1 MFIKEL
7 DQFFAREDFIFTA
20 RIPAKQSDK
29 VKNSFRQVAFLT
41 VILDKLKGV
50 CITFGQFLTRFRVD
64 NQGHVTKLWRFP
76 TKCFIYHE
84 LLRCISNVVISTDNV
99 RNFHQVVIH
108 HNRKIISWITVFF
121 LDNPVTTDVTTFKF
135 NLTFDKIVPLVNTR
149 FIDCK
154 TDCWNNA
161 CCFTLC
167 DISRF
172 FIFRHSQIFIDV
184 TRCFSSS
191 FLTFTL
197 CCQLFLRHV

>member
-7 DQFFAREDFIFTA
+7 DQFFTREDFIFTA
-20 RIPAKQSDK
+20 RIPAKEGNK
-29 VKNSFRQVAFLT
+29 VEDGFRQVAFLT
-41 VILDKLKGV
+41 VIFDKLKRV
-50 CITFGQFLTRFRVD
+50 CITFGQFLTRFGIN

-76 TKCFIYHE
+76 TERFVHHE
-84 LLRCISNVVISTDNV
+84 LLRGIGNVVISTNDMG
-99 RNFHQVVIH
+99 NFHQMVIH

-121 LDNPVTTDVTTFKF
+121 LDNPVTTDVATFKF

-149 FIDCK
+149 FIDHK

-161 CCFTLC
+161 CCFTIC
-167 DISRF
+167 DISCF

-191 FLTFTL
+191 FLTLTL
-197 CCQLFLRHV
+197 CCQLFLRHI